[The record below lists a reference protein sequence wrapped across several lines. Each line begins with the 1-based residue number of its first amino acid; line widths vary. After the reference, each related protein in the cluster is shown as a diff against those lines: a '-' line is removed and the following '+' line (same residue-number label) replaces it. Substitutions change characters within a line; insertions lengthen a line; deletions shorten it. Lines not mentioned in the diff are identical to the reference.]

1 MYQRMS
7 IRTKY
12 FLLAVVIVGSI
23 GIWLPILIECFF
35 LNKITPSS
43 ISQNL
48 ITYFITILF
57 AGSIDYFFNQLKKLK
72 IDGIASVF
80 LDLIGLL
87 LLSLTI
93 VLVGVFLSVY
103 GHIIWSLLIA
113 SVGVVIAFRIWWLAN
128 VDNPN
133 FFPNP
138 ESSLGND
145 PSTPLKNG

>member
-23 GIWLPILIECFF
+23 GIWLPILIECLF
-35 LNKITPSS
+35 LKKITPSS

-87 LLSLTI
+87 LLSLVI
-93 VLVGVFLSVY
+93 VVVGVFLSVY
-103 GHIIWSLLIA
+103 GHNIWSLLMG

-133 FFPNP
+133 FFPDP
-138 ESSLGND
+138 KSSLGND